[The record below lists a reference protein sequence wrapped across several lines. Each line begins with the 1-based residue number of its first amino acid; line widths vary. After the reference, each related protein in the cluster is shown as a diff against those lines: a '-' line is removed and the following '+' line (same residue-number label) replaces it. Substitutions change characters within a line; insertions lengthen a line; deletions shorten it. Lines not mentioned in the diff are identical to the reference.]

1 MMVREYSLKKPYA
14 KVFSDGKFVQGYKFA
29 DIGRMEVSMKKKSK
43 FARYSLQDKAL
54 LTVGYILLGL
64 FVVAIIVPMIYI
76 IVASFIDPVTLQNKG
91 ITFDFSKWTLTAYE
105 RVMTNNQ
112 IWVGFKNAVIYSVVF
127 TFVSVLITMLAA
139 YPMSRPDFRG
149 KKFFN
154 VIFVITM
161 FFGGGL
167 IPTYLLISDMGLKN
181 SMWAIILPGAFSVW
195 NMIIART
202 YYQGIPGEL
211 REAADVDGANEL
223 TFFFKILLPVCTP
236 IIATLSLWQFVGM
249 WNSYFDAMIYLD
261 EASKQPLQLVLRA
274 ILIQSKPDEGMI
286 SDMQSTAERAQLS
299 ELLKYATIIISS
311 LPLLVMYPF
320 FQKYFDS
327 GIMAGSVKG

>member
-1 MMVREYSLKKPYA
+1 
-14 KVFSDGKFVQGYKFA
+14 
-29 DIGRMEVSMKKKSK
+29 MKKKSK
-43 FARYSLQDKAL
+43 FARYSLQDKMML
-54 LTVGYILLGL
+54 LIGYALLGL
-64 FVVAIIVPMIYI
+64 FVIAIIVPMIYI

-91 ITFDFSKWTLTAYE
+91 ITFDFSKWTMTAYE
-105 RVMTNNQ
+105 RVMTNQQ
-112 IWVGFKNAVIYSVVF
+112 IWVGFKNAVIYSVIF
-127 TFVSVLITMLAA
+127 TFVSVLVTMLAA
-139 YPMSRPDFRG
+139 YPMSRSDFRG
-149 KKFFN
+149 RKFFN

-167 IPTYLLISDMGLKN
+167 IPTYLLISNMGLKN

-223 TFFFKILLPVCTP
+223 TFFFKILLPVCMP

-261 EASKQPLQLVLRA
+261 DASKQPLQLVLRA

-327 GIMAGSVKG
+327 GVMAGSVKG

>member
-1 MMVREYSLKKPYA
+1 MSTTK
-14 KVFSDGKFVQGYKFA
+14 
-29 DIGRMEVSMKKKSK
+29 KKKSK
-43 FARYSLQDKAL
+43 FAKYSFQDKTIL
-54 LTVGYILLGL
+54 VTGYILLGL
-64 FVVAIIVPMIYI
+64 FVLAILVPMCYI
-76 IVASFIDPVTLQNKG
+76 VIASFIDPITLQNKG
-91 ITFDFSKWTLTAYE
+91 ITFDFSKWTTTAYE
-105 RVMTNNQ
+105 RVMTNSS
-112 IWVGFKNAVIYSVVF
+112 IWIGFKNAVIYSVVF
-127 TFVSVLITMLAA
+127 TAVSVFITLLAA
-139 YPMSRPDFRG
+139 YPMSRPDFVG

-154 VIFVITM
+154 TLFVITM

-167 IPTYLLISDMGLKN
+167 IPTYLLISNLGLLN
-181 SMWAIILPGAFSVW
+181 SMWAVILPGAFSVW

-223 TFFFKILLPVCTP
+223 VYFFKILLPVCAP
-236 IIATLSLWQFVGM
+236 IIATLALWQFVGM
-249 WNSYFDAMIYLD
+249 WNSYFDAMIYLND
-261 EASKQPLQLVLRA
+261 ASKQPLQLVLRA
-274 ILIQSKPDEGMI
+274 ILIQNQPESGMI
-286 SDMQSTAERAQLS
+286 SDMQSTAARAQLA

>member
-1 MMVREYSLKKPYA
+1 MA
-14 KVFSDGKFVQGYKFA
+14 
-29 DIGRMEVSMKKKSK
+29 MKKKSRFSK
-43 FARYSLQDKAL
+43 YSLQDKSL
-54 LTVGYILLGL
+54 LMVGYILLGL
-64 FVVAIIVPMIYI
+64 FVISIIVPMLYI
-76 IVASFIDPVTLQNKG
+76 VVASFIDPITLQNKG

-105 RVMTNNQ
+105 RVLSNKQ

-127 TFVSVLITMLAA
+127 TVVSVMVTMLAA
-139 YPMSRPDFRG
+139 YPMSRTDFKGRG
-149 KKFFN
+149 FFN

-167 IPTYLLISDMGLKN
+167 IPTYLLISNLDLLD
-181 SMWAIILPGAFSVW
+181 SMWALILPGAFSVW

-211 REAADVDGANEL
+211 REAADVDGASEL
-223 TFFFKILLPVCTP
+223 TFFFRILLPVCTP
-236 IIATLSLWQFVGM
+236 IIATLALWQFVGM
-249 WNSYFDAMIYLD
+249 WNSYFDAMIYLND
-261 EASKQPLQLVLRA
+261 SAKQPLQLVLRS
-274 ILIQSKPDEGMI
+274 ILIQNQPESGMI
-286 SDMQSTAERAQLS
+286 SDIQSTAERAQLG

-320 FQKYFDS
+320 FQKYFDN